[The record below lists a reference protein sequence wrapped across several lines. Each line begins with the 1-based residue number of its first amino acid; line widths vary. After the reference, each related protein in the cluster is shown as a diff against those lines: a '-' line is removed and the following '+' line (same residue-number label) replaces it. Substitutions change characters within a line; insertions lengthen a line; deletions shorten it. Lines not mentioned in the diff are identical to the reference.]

1 MNTKGKWTNETLDGA
16 MDIIE
21 NGTTS
26 LWKGLGIMTYILFHW
41 LITCT
46 KKQDLGNLGK
56 CVC

>member
-26 LWKGLGIMTYILFHW
+26 LWKGLGIMTYILFH
-41 LITCT
+41 
-46 KKQDLGNLGK
+46 
-56 CVC
+56 